1 VALGETVD
9 LPSPARSDS
18 PNALGQLT
26 PDQQQ
31 LALHRIRAET
41 SSGLWS
47 GVALAVLFG
56 FFFFAALG
64 SPDMDAGTAW
74 PGLVFFGGLA
84 LIFAVVA
91 AAAYW
96 RRRRDSQEV
105 EAGIV
110 ERADGHIVW
119 EGGAYRAEVPG
130 HTLNLTAFNLAAGTY
145 TFSFM
150 PRTGRVVAADLVA
163 LDTPAEAQ
171 DELRHALAVSN
182 HFNLDDLP
190 ALRQGRL
197 GTGGGRRLRRAWTG
211 PVIFLLASLLLFGLF
226 IVLVAVEPSLDA
238 LPVLFIVAAVAG
250 LAGAFGALATI
261 NLTRDVLAGQVSSA
275 TGTVYGTIHQTHGR
289 GAHTYYYY
297 KLDKHTW
304 LVTAEAYRALAT
316 GHDLRVYFLPRSHT
330 LVGMEPVG

>member
-1 VALGETVD
+1 VD
-9 LPSPARSDS
+9 LSSPARSDS

-26 PDQQQ
+26 TEQQQ
-31 LALHRIRAET
+31 LALHAIRQET

-64 SPDMDAGTAW
+64 SPDTDPGTAW

-91 AAAYW
+91 AAALW
-96 RRRRDSQEV
+96 RRRQASQEV
-105 EAGIV
+105 QAGLV

-119 EGGAYRAEVPG
+119 ERGTYRAEVPG
-130 HTLNLTAFNLAAGTY
+130 HTLNLTTFNLAAGTY

-163 LDTPAEAQ
+163 LDTPAQAQ
-171 DELRHALAVSN
+171 DELRHALAVAN

-190 ALRQGRL
+190 AFRDGRL
-197 GTGGGRRLRRAWTG
+197 GAGSGRRLWRAWTG
-211 PVIFLLASLLLFGLF
+211 PVICLLAGLLLFGLF
-226 IVLVAVEPSLDA
+226 AVLVVVEPDLDA
-238 LPVLFIVAAVAG
+238 LPALFVVAVVLSLIGLFAA
-250 LAGAFGALATI
+250 LGAISF
-261 NLTRDVLAGQVSSA
+261 TRDVLAGQVSTT
-275 TGTVYGTIHQTHGR
+275 TGALYKTIRQTHGR

-304 LVTAEAYRALAT
+304 LVTTEAYRALVT
-316 GHDLRVYFLPRSHT
+316 GREYRVYYLPHSHT
-330 LVGMEPVG
+330 LVGIDPQ